1 MTKILAF
8 GDSYVA
14 GYGVD
19 FDQCWVYKLEQLL
32 QKPIANLG
40 MNGAWITE
48 LSGSPP
54 TLEAKDVL
62 LVLGGANDFLGEGTV
77 AQVMASY
84 EHLKTHAKQAGA
96 RCMIILPPTPV
107 IVEEDLFVGLNM
119 IRSLQEKLKEL
130 NEKAEGLHLDEVIPK
145 DPGLYIDG
153 IHLTPEGHGLIAR
166 AVYEYGVEK
175 DIF

>member
-1 MTKILAF
+1 MTKIFAF

-19 FDQCWVYKLEQLL
+19 FDQCWVSRLEKLLDR
-32 QKPIANLG
+32 PIANLG

-48 LSGSPP
+48 LSENPP
-54 TLEAKDVL
+54 VLDAGDVL

-84 EHLKTHAKQAGA
+84 ESLKAYANKAGA
-96 RCMIILPPTPV
+96 RCLIILPPTPV
-107 IVEEDLFVGLNM
+107 IVEEELFVGLNM

-130 NEKAEGLHLDEVIPK
+130 DEKAEGLHLDRVIPK
-145 DPGLYIDG
+145 DPALYIDG
-153 IHLTPEGHGLIAR
+153 IHLTAEGHELIAR
-166 AVYEYGVEK
+166 AVYDYGVEK

>member
-1 MTKILAF
+1 MTKIIAF

-19 FDQCWVYKLEQLL
+19 YDKCWVYQLEQLL
-32 QKPIANLG
+32 RVPIINLG
-40 MNGAWITE
+40 INGAWITE
-48 LSGSPP
+48 LSENPP
-54 TLEAKDVL
+54 AMEAGDVL

-77 AQVMASY
+77 AQVEASN
-84 EHLKTHAKQAGA
+84 ESLKAYANKAGA

-130 NEKAEGLHLDEVIPK
+130 DEKAEGLHLDKVIPK
-145 DPGLYIDG
+145 DPALYIDG
-153 IHLTPEGHGLIAR
+153 IHLTAEGHGLIAR

-175 DIF
+175 EIF

>member
-19 FDQCWVYKLEQLL
+19 FDQCWVSRLEKLLNR
-32 QKPIANLG
+32 PVANLG

-48 LSGSPP
+48 LSDMPP
-54 TLEAKDVL
+54 ALNEGDVL

-77 AQVMASY
+77 TQVMASY
-84 EHLKTHAKQAGA
+84 ESLKAYANKAGA

-130 NEKAEGLHLDEVIPK
+130 DEKAEGLHLDRVIPK
-145 DPGLYIDG
+145 DPALYIDG
-153 IHLTPEGHGLIAR
+153 IHLTAEGHGMIAR
-166 AVYEYGVEK
+166 SVYEYGVEK

>member
-1 MTKILAF
+1 M
-8 GDSYVA
+8 A

-32 QKPIANLG
+32 RVPIINLG
-40 MNGAWITE
+40 INGAWITE
-48 LSGSPP
+48 LSEYPP
-54 TLEAKDVL
+54 ALEAGDVL

-84 EHLKTHAKQAGA
+84 ESLKAYANKAGA
-96 RCMIILPPTPV
+96 RCLIILPPTPV

-130 NEKAEGLHLDEVIPK
+130 DEKAEGLHLDKVIPK
-145 DPGLYIDG
+145 DPALYIDG

>member
-1 MTKILAF
+1 MTKIIAF

-19 FDQCWVYKLEQLL
+19 FDQCWVSQLEKLLNRL
-32 QKPIANLG
+32 IANLG
-40 MNGAWITE
+40 INGAWITE
-48 LSGSPP
+48 LSEHPP
-54 TLEAKDVL
+54 ALETGDVL

-77 AQVMASY
+77 AQVVASY
-84 EHLKTHAKQAGA
+84 ESLRAYANNAGA

-130 NEKAEGLHLDEVIPK
+130 DEKAEGLHLDRVIPK
-145 DPGLYIDG
+145 DPALYIDG
-153 IHLTPEGHGLIAR
+153 IHLTAEGHELIAR
-166 AVYEYGVEK
+166 AVYEYGVGK

>member
-1 MTKILAF
+1 MTKIIAF

-19 FDQCWVYKLEQLL
+19 YDKCWVYQLEQLL
-32 QKPIANLG
+32 RVPIINLG
-40 MNGAWITE
+40 INGAWITE
-48 LSGSPP
+48 LSENPP
-54 TLEAKDVL
+54 ALEAGDVL

-84 EHLKTHAKQAGA
+84 ESLKAYANKAGA
-96 RCMIILPPTPV
+96 RCLIILPPTPV

-130 NEKAEGLHLDEVIPK
+130 DEKAEGLHLDKVIPK
-145 DPGLYIDG
+145 DPALYIDG

>member
-1 MTKILAF
+1 MTKILAL

-14 GYGVD
+14 GYGVE

-32 QKPIANLG
+32 KMPITNLG

-48 LSGSPP
+48 LSENPP
-54 TLEAKDVL
+54 TLETGDVL

-84 EHLKTHAKQAGA
+84 ESLKAYANKAGA
-96 RCMIILPPTPV
+96 RCLIILPPTPV
-107 IVEEDLFVGLNM
+107 IVEEELFVGLNM
-119 IRSLQEKLKEL
+119 IHSLQEKLKEL
-130 NEKAEGLHLDEVIPK
+130 NEKAEGFQLEKVIPK
-145 DPGLYIDG
+145 DPTLYIDG

-166 AVYEYGVEK
+166 AVYEYGVKK

>member
-32 QKPIANLG
+32 RRPIANLG

-48 LSGSPP
+48 LSENPP
-54 TLEAKDVL
+54 ALEAGDVL

-77 AQVMASY
+77 TQVMASY
-84 EHLKTHAKQAGA
+84 ESLKTYANKAGA
-96 RCMIILPPTPV
+96 RCLIILPPTPV

-119 IRSLQEKLKEL
+119 IRSLREKLKEL
-130 NEKAEGLHLDEVIPK
+130 NEKAEGLHLDRVIPK
-145 DPGLYIDG
+145 DPALYIDG

-175 DIF
+175 NIF

>member
-1 MTKILAF
+1 MTKFLAF

-19 FDQCWVYKLEQLL
+19 FDQCWVSRLEKLMNR
-32 QKPIANLG
+32 PIVNLG
-40 MNGAWITE
+40 INGAWITE
-48 LSGSPP
+48 LSEHPP
-54 TLEAKDVL
+54 ALEAGDVL

-84 EHLKTHAKQAGA
+84 ESLKTYANKAGA
-96 RCMIILPPTPV
+96 RCLIILPPTPV
-107 IVEEDLFVGLNM
+107 IVDEDLFVGFNM

-130 NEKAEGLHLDEVIPK
+130 DEKAEGLHLDKVIPK
-145 DPGLYIDG
+145 DPALYIDG

-166 AVYEYGVEK
+166 AVYKYGVEK
-175 DIF
+175 NIF

>member
-1 MTKILAF
+1 MTKIIAF

-32 QKPIANLG
+32 RRPIANLG
-40 MNGAWITE
+40 INGAWITE
-48 LSGSPP
+48 LSEHPP
-54 TLEAKDVL
+54 ALETGDVL

-77 AQVMASY
+77 AQVVASY
-84 EHLKTHAKQAGA
+84 ESLKAYANKAGA

-130 NEKAEGLHLDEVIPK
+130 DEKAEGLHLDRVIPK
-145 DPGLYIDG
+145 DSALYIDG
-153 IHLTPEGHGLIAR
+153 IHLTPEGHRLIAC

>member
-1 MTKILAF
+1 M
-8 GDSYVA
+8 A

-19 FDQCWVYKLEQLL
+19 FDQCWVSRLGKLLNR
-32 QKPIANLG
+32 PIANLG
-40 MNGAWITE
+40 INGAWITE
-48 LSGSPP
+48 LSEYPP
-54 TLEAKDVL
+54 ALEAGDVL

-84 EHLKTHAKQAGA
+84 ESLKAYANKTGA
-96 RCMIILPPTPV
+96 RCLIILPPTPV

-130 NEKAEGLHLDEVIPK
+130 DEKAGGLHLERVIPK
-145 DPGLYIDG
+145 DPALYIDG

-166 AVYEYGVEK
+166 AVYKYGVEK
-175 DIF
+175 NIF

>member
-1 MTKILAF
+1 MTKIFAF

-32 QKPIANLG
+32 RRPIANLG
-40 MNGAWITE
+40 INGAWITE
-48 LSGSPP
+48 LSEHPP
-54 TLEAKDVL
+54 ALETGDVL

-77 AQVMASY
+77 AQVVASY
-84 EHLKTHAKQAGA
+84 ESLKAYANKAGA

-130 NEKAEGLHLDEVIPK
+130 DEKAKGLHLEKVIPK
-145 DPGLYIDG
+145 DPALYIDG
-153 IHLTPEGHGLIAR
+153 IHLTAEGHGLIAR

>member
-32 QKPIANLG
+32 RRPIANMG
-40 MNGAWITE
+40 INGAWITE
-48 LSGSPP
+48 LSEHPP
-54 TLEAKDVL
+54 ALEAGDVL

-84 EHLKTHAKQAGA
+84 ESLKTYANKAGA

-107 IVEEDLFVGLNM
+107 IVDEDLFVGLNM

-130 NEKAEGLHLDEVIPK
+130 DEKAEGLHLDKVIPK
-145 DPGLYIDG
+145 DPALYIDG